1 MSVCLCVCVCARARA
16 LVTQRI
22 GPWAPAITLSLCRTS
37 KMPISVGELAEVH
50 LRGMEE
56 MLAASRRQK
65 TNEFERRRQ
74 QRQAPTMF

>member
-1 MSVCLCVCVCARARA
+1 
-16 LVTQRI
+16 
-22 GPWAPAITLSLCRTS
+22 
-37 KMPISVGELAEVH
+37 MPISVGELAEVH